1 MAEKDDKTTVATPEE
16 QAAPAAKSNK
26 KLFLFGGIGLG
37 VVVIGAVLMLFVF
50 KPSAPSSG
58 DGASAKKTEKAK
70 VEKSEEKSEG
80 GHGGAKEKK
89 ESGKHGE
96 GKGGESLVYKVENIV
111 VNPAG
116 TGGSRFLSVSFG
128 IDLKTEELLAEVES
142 HAVQVRDALI
152 TVLSSKTVADLTDPK
167 QKELMRLQI
176 RKRLEQ
182 LLGSTDIAGVY
193 YTDFVLQ

>member
-1 MAEKDDKTTVATPEE
+1 MAEKDEKTTVATPDA
-16 QAAPAAKSNK
+16 AAPAAKKSNS

-50 KPSAPSSG
+50 KSPSSSAAG
-58 DGASAKKTEKAK
+58 EGAKKTEKAK
-70 VEKSEEKSEG
+70 VEKSSEKPAEG
-80 GHGGAKEKK
+80 HSGSKEKK
-89 ESGKHGE
+89 GE
-96 GKGGESLVYKVENIV
+96 GKEGESLVYKVENIV

-128 IDLKTEELLAEVES
+128 IDLKTKELLGEVES